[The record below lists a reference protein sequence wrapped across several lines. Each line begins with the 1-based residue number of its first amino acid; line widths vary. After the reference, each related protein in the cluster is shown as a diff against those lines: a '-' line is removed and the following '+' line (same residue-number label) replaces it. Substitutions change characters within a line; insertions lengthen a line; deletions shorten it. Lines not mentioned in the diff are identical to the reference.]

1 VLDLA
6 IALPPVP
13 FIEPGV
19 DARIEPPARQQ
30 RASEAFVF
38 HKFGSR
44 AIDSPYGPGYVTG
57 MALSNAEKQARF
69 RDRNVVLLTGDA
81 RAIAG
86 KLIDMD
92 DQGKLRR
99 IARYVNDHLRHPD
112 RDAIEKDIALGW
124 IGMDSL
130 NGRLSKTAALK
141 RYRESEPK
149 FDGSWRVEAIA
160 KDGKRWINGVR
171 LASREEAEV
180 YVKAH
185 VPYDFKKAGYVTA
198 EIVRDGAE
206 SNCSITRKQ
215 KGGRSYLNFGE
226 GECGLLHWRSGR
238 ETIRYVRRR

>member
-1 VLDLA
+1 
-6 IALPPVP
+6 
-13 FIEPGV
+13 
-19 DARIEPPARQQ
+19 
-30 RASEAFVF
+30 
-38 HKFGSR
+38 
-44 AIDSPYGPGYVTG
+44 

-81 RAIAG
+81 QAIAG

-92 DQGKLRR
+92 DQGKLRK

-112 RDAIEKDIALGW
+112 RDPTERAIALGLV
-124 IGMDSL
+124 GMDGL

-141 RYRESEPK
+141 RYREGKPK
-149 FDGSWRVEAIA
+149 PDGSWCIEAIT

-185 VPYDFKKAGYVTA
+185 VPYDLEKAGYVTA

-206 SNCSITRKQ
+206 PNCSITRKR
-215 KGGRSYLNFGE
+215 KGGHSYLNFGE
-226 GECGLLHWRSGR
+226 GECVLLHWHSGR
-238 ETIRYVRRR
+238 KTIHHVG

>member
-1 VLDLA
+1 
-6 IALPPVP
+6 
-13 FIEPGV
+13 
-19 DARIEPPARQQ
+19 
-30 RASEAFVF
+30 
-38 HKFGSR
+38 
-44 AIDSPYGPGYVTG
+44 

-81 RAIAG
+81 QTVAG
-86 KLIDMD
+86 KLIAMD
-92 DQGKLRR
+92 NQGKLRR

-112 RDAIEKDIALGW
+112 RDAIEKDIALGR

-130 NGRLSKTAALK
+130 NGRLSKTVALK

-149 FDGSWRVEAIA
+149 SDGSWRVEAIT
-160 KDGKRWINGVR
+160 KDSKRWVNGVR

-185 VPYDFKKAGYVTA
+185 VPYDLEKAGYVTA

-215 KGGRSYLNFGE
+215 KGGRSYLNFLE
-226 GECGLLHWRSGR
+226 GECGLLHWHSGR
-238 ETIRYVRRR
+238 KTIHHVRQK